1 MVLLCYV
8 EKHIHKKSRIK
19 LEYKTRI
26 QLTLFFYPVLYICDL
41 YLKEQSAVNF
51 LF

>member
-8 EKHIHKKSRIK
+8 EKCRRKNV

-26 QLTLFFYPVLYICDL
+26 QRTLFFYPVLYICEL